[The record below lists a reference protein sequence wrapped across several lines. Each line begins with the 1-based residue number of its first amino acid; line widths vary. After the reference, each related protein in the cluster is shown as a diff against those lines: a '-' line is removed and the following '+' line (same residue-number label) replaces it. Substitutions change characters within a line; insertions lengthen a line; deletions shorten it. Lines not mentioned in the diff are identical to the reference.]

1 MINTV
6 QITWLDLS
14 FQSGDYEAFPY
25 IYISGLTLTFIR
37 AAYYLGLSYDPEDGE
52 GNLDLSTN
60 GNESLPSRLGRFISG
75 KPACGN
81 NSTGGW
87 MGPSAGLDAAGVG
100 VSCMYRLSNDTSRWS
115 RNVGV
120 QSTEVVR
127 LPQPQY
133 LIGASPLCTQISGLS
148 PGQTKLCQLYQDH
161 MSGVG
166 RGARAGIAEC
176 QWQFRH
182 RRWNCS
188 TAHDSTVFGP
198 MLKIARR
205 KASTCTQTQKNAH
218 KHPCPEH
225 SFNITW
231 IMITGTA
238 ALCEPWPSSG
248 LLAILLYSLLHSS
261 SSYTPKILM
270 SCHTHSSHL
279 NLASREAAFAHA
291 IGAAGVVHAISRA
304 CRDGQ
309 LSSCGCSRTG
319 RPRDLHRDWI
329 WGGCGDNLEYGYKFT
344 QGFVDVREREKNYRR
359 GSKDQGRSLMNLHN
373 NEAGR
378 RAVIKKSRVTC
389 KCHGVSGSCSL
400 ITCWQQLAPFRE
412 IEKYSIL
419 NRLLKLDCLLSCR
432 ILPRVCKKLG
442 CAVGDDVTE
451 RWSRGWL
458 RTGRLEFGDYIKDK
472 YDGATEVR
480 INRRGRLQIR
490 DPRFNKPT
498 ANDLVY
504 IDDSPNYCVR
514 NLSVGSLG
522 THGRMCNRTSQG
534 MDGCNLMC
542 CGRGYNT
549 QKTTVRER
557 CDCKFHW
564 CCYVDCKICVKTV
577 DVHTCK

>member
-1 MINTV
+1 M
-6 QITWLDLS
+6 
-14 FQSGDYEAFPY
+14 
-25 IYISGLTLTFIR
+25 R
-37 AAYYLGLSYDPEDGE
+37 
-52 GNLDLSTN
+52 
-60 GNESLPSRLGRFISG
+60 
-75 KPACGN
+75 
-81 NSTGGW
+81 GG
-87 MGPSAGLDAAGVG
+87 SVAAGGTLKSEV
-100 VSCMYRLSNDTSRWS
+100 CRLITMETVIALVHRQLFLPPILLPLALLLPRCTFAAQSNSGGNWL
-115 RNVGV
+115 NVGV

-198 MLKIARR
+198 MLKI
-205 KASTCTQTQKNAH
+205 
-218 KHPCPEH
+218 
-225 SFNITW
+225 
-231 IMITGTA
+231 
-238 ALCEPWPSSG
+238 
-248 LLAILLYSLLHSS
+248 
-261 SSYTPKILM
+261 
-270 SCHTHSSHL
+270 
-279 NLASREAAFAHA
+279 ASREAAFAHA

-412 IEKYSIL
+412 I
-419 NRLLKLDCLLSCR
+419 
-432 ILPRVCKKLG
+432 
-442 CAVGDDVTE
+442 
-451 RWSRGWL
+451 
-458 RTGRLEFGDYIKDK
+458 GDYIKDK